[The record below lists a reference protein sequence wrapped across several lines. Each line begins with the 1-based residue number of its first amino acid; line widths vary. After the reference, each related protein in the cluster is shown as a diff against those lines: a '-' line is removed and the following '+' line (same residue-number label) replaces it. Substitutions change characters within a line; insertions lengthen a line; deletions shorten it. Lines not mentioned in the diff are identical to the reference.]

1 MSQSTGDPGVYRTS
15 SFAEGIS
22 GTCLC
27 KSITVTITDPE
38 LFTKRRGHLCH
49 CGNCRKLSGSFASS
63 NLIIDE
69 VRVNIVDRQGT
80 LKKYI
85 DGDTGSG
92 VPVHRFFCSTC
103 AK

>member
-1 MSQSTGDPGVYRTS
+1 MSQFTGDLRVYPAS

-27 KSITVTITDPE
+27 KSITVTITDSE
-38 LFTKRRGHLCH
+38 LFTKRRGHLCR

-69 VRVNIVDRQGT
+69 ARVNIIDRQGT
-80 LKKYI
+80 LKKYT
-85 DGDTGSG
+85 DVDTGSG
-92 VPVHRFFCSTC
+92 VPVDRYFCSTC